1 MILIAILS
9 IAVLVALVAALPI
22 WPHRRKWN
30 FYPISGV
37 ALVIL
42 VVLYL
47 VWGGRL

>member
-1 MILIAILS
+1 MALMAILS

-22 WPHRRKWN
+22 WPHSRKWG

-42 VVLYL
+42 VILYL
-47 VWGGRL
+47 VWSGRL